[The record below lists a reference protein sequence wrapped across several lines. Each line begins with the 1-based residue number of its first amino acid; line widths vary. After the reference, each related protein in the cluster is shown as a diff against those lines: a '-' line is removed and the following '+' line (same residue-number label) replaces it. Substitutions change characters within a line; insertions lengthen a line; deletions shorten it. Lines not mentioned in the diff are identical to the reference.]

1 MARVDW
7 AVFCD
12 LAFMD
17 RLGRLCV
24 IGVTR
29 DFFVPTLPIAL
40 HQVMLV
46 ARLTDIPSVDTIGVG
61 VFVVSPS
68 GVFAQPKT
76 ADSIIIELAGGSKKS
91 NGVTCSRTSRFV
103 SAKA

>member
-1 MARVDW
+1 M
-7 AVFCD
+7 FCD

-29 DFFVPTLPIAL
+29 ELFVPTLPIAL
-40 HQVMLV
+40 HQVRLV

-61 VFVVSPS
+61 VFAVSPS
-68 GVFAQPKT
+68 GIWA
-76 ADSIIIELAGGSKKS
+76 
-91 NGVTCSRTSRFV
+91 
-103 SAKA
+103 

>member
-7 AVFCD
+7 AVLCD

-24 IGVTR
+24 ICVTR
-29 DFFVPTLPIAL
+29 ELFVPTLPIAL

-46 ARLTDIPSVDTIGVG
+46 ARLTDIPSVDTIGVDA
-61 VFVVSPS
+61 FVVSPS
-68 GVFAQPKT
+68 GIWA
-76 ADSIIIELAGGSKKS
+76 
-91 NGVTCSRTSRFV
+91 
-103 SAKA
+103 